1 MIIAKCGTNKLCKL
15 KSDVMQQRDVVL
27 SQVTQQLKQ
36 VFFSLLPTVTQAFIE
51 GKLCTF
57 FI

>member
-1 MIIAKCGTNKLCKL
+1 MFITKCGNNKLCKL

-36 VFFSLLPTVTQAFIE
+36 VFFSVYYQQ
-51 GKLCTF
+51 
-57 FI
+57 